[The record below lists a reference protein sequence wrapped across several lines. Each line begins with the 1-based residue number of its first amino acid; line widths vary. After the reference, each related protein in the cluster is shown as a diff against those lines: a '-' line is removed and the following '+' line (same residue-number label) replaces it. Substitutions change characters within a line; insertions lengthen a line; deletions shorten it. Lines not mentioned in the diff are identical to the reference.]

1 MSKLE
6 KMHRVPKQVWNG
18 VLKLGLDILGEIQ
31 TVFLI
36 QNAKWISD
44 PNVFLCKNMFQIQNG
59 FLIQMI
65 FYANYVSD
73 PKSIFDF

>member
-6 KMHRVPKQVWNG
+6 KMHRVPKQIWNG

-44 PNVFLCKNMFQIQNG
+44 PNVF
-59 FLIQMI
+59 
-65 FYANYVSD
+65 YAKYVSD

>member
-18 VLKLGLDILGEIQ
+18 VLKLGLDILSEIQ

-44 PNVFLCKNMFQIQNG
+44 PNVF
-59 FLIQMI
+59 
-65 FYANYVSD
+65 YANYVSD

>member
-1 MSKLE
+1 MLLAFQIEWKGAIMSKLE

-18 VLKLGLDILGEIQ
+18 VLKLGLDILSEIQ

-44 PNVFLCKNMFQIQNG
+44 PNVFFMQK
-59 FLIQMI
+59 
-65 FYANYVSD
+65 YVSD
-73 PKSIFDF
+73 PK